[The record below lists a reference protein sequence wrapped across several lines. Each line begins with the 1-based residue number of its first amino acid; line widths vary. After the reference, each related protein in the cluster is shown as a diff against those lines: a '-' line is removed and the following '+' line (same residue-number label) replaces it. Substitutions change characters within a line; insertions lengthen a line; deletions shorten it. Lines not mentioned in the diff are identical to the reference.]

1 MQCPSPESRMTG
13 AAHPPCRV
21 GYHASASAPN
31 RSRESQ
37 IEITGIITAI
47 IVGAIVGGLG
57 RLVVRGRQNIS
68 LLMTLVIGIAAALI
82 GTFIAQQLNV
92 GNTAGVDWIQLL
104 IQVGLAAVGVT
115 LYTGGGRSRGRSRTR

>member
-1 MQCPSPESRMTG
+1 
-13 AAHPPCRV
+13 V
-21 GYHASASAPN
+21 GRHALASAPYL
-31 RSRESQ
+31 SKESH
-37 IEITGIITAI
+37 IEINGIIMAI

-82 GTFIAQQLNV
+82 GTFVAQQLHV
-92 GNTAGVDWIQLL
+92 STTAGIDWIQLA

-115 LYTGGGRSRGRSRTR
+115 LYSGAGRSRGRSRRG

>member
-1 MQCPSPESRMTG
+1 MTKKAPS
-13 AAHPPCRV
+13 PCRV
-21 GYHASASAPN
+21 GRHALASAPY
-31 RSRESQ
+31 RSKESH
-37 IEITGIITAI
+37 IEINGIIMAI

-82 GTFIAQQLNV
+82 GTFIAQQLHV
-92 GNTAGVDWIQLL
+92 STTTGIDWIQLA

-115 LYTGGGRSRGRSRTR
+115 LYSGGGRSRGRSRRG

>member
-1 MQCPSPESRMTG
+1 MTG

-21 GYHASASAPN
+21 GRHASASAPY
-31 RSRESQ
+31 RSRESH
-37 IEITGIITAI
+37 IEINGIITAI

-68 LLMTLVIGIAAALI
+68 LLMTLVIGIAAALT

-92 GNTAGVDWIQLL
+92 GNTAGIDWIQLL

>member
-1 MQCPSPESRMTG
+1 MTG
-13 AAHPPCRV
+13 TAHLPCRV
-21 GYHASASAPN
+21 GRHALASAPY
-31 RSRESQ
+31 RSRESH
-37 IEITGIITAI
+37 IEINGIIMAI
-47 IVGAIVGGLG
+47 IVGAIIGGLG

-92 GNTAGVDWIQLL
+92 SNTAGIDWIQLF

-115 LYTGGGRSRGRSRTR
+115 LYTGGGRGRSRSRRR